1 MAFNYTYTDADFQ
14 DQQRSSEFTPIPEGE
29 YEVTIIG
36 SEETISRTS
45 GKNMIKLTCKIIKGE
60 YINRLLFTYI
70 IENEH
75 ARKTINNIL
84 NATRTKVY
92 NFTAKCLLNKTCK
105 VKVIIDDNGYNKIKY
120 WNQADQVT
128 DQIPMGNAPIDP
140 NLAPPLSDEPP
151 F

>member
-14 DQQRSSEFTPIPEGE
+14 EQQSPKFSPIPEGE
-29 YEVTIIG
+29 YEVTITDSI
-36 SEETISRTS
+36 ETISKKS
-45 GKNMIKLTCKIIKGE
+45 GKNMIKLTCKIIKGP

-70 IENEH
+70 TENEH
-75 ARKTINNIL
+75 ARETIGNIL

-92 NFTAKCLLNKTCK
+92 NFTAKCLLNKSCK
-105 VKVIIDDNGYNKIKY
+105 VKVIVDDNGYNKIKY
-120 WNQADQVT
+120 WNQLEQINDE
-128 DQIPMGNAPIDP
+128 IPMGNRPIDP